1 MAQTLSGTFA
11 GHANQTITLEGAKG
25 LATYSIGSAKADE
38 KGQFTLTYAP
48 ADFGV
53 AFLSGEDKKPFVVI
67 LEKEGVKLEG
77 QILSEAS
84 SIRILQ
90 GQENR
95 WFEQYT
101 QEQGKREQALSAWG
115 YLQNLYQ
122 NDPLFATQQVPNQAI
137 QTELLR
143 IQKEDEVFIASLP
156 ADSFVRWFLPIR
168 KLVSSVGAVAQY
180 RTAELPQTVTAF
192 RTLDY
197 SDPRLAKSGLF
208 SDVLES
214 QFWLLENSGGTLDE
228 NYKKMEVSLNAI
240 LKSLEKDGLRY
251 NEVVGYLLELLERRS
266 LTQAAEYLA
275 LTVLEQ
281 DKVAIQMRLARQLEG
296 YRAMKV
302 GVKVPEIQ
310 FTGDVLLQGKPN
322 PYPTRLSE
330 VSAPY
335 RLVIFGASWCPACS
349 EAMGELI
356 PLYEKW
362 NKHGVEAIFVSL
374 DTDPKA
380 FQAYS
385 EGMPFIAFSDY
396 KKWDTQAVQDY
407 FVASSPSFYLI
418 DQQGTLLLRPQ
429 SVKQLDAWV
438 DWKLGGNTQ

>member
-11 GHANQTITLEGAKG
+11 AHANQTITLEGAKG

-77 QILSEAS
+77 QILSEAT

-101 QEQGKREQALSAWG
+101 QQQGKREQALSAWG

-156 ADSFVRWFLPIR
+156 PDSFVRWFLPIR

-197 SDPRLAKSGLF
+197 SDLRLAKSGLF

-281 DKVAIQMRLARQLEG
+281 EKVAIQMRLARQLEG

-362 NKHGVEAIFVSL
+362 NKLGVEAIFVSL

-407 FVASSPSFYLI
+407 FVPSSPSFYLI

-438 DWKLGGNTQ
+438 DWKLGK

>member
-1 MAQTLSGTFA
+1 
-11 GHANQTITLEGAKG
+11 

-310 FTGDVLLQGKPN
+310 FTGDVLLLGKPN

-362 NKHGVEAIFVSL
+362 NKLGVEAIFVSL

-418 DQQGTLLLRPQ
+418 DQEGNLVLRPQ